1 MKTRCLIIFQWQ
13 IIPLRLFYIEI
24 TFILDIFTVLFFRA
38 VGLISRAV
46 LVFSIDYIKNDIFFY
61 RFHWLLLR
69 FIFSIVL
76 LIFRPN
82 LISILWG
89 WDGLGVRSYLLVI
102 YYNNFKSLNAGI
114 VTVLTN
120 RLGDAFILRSIRVLN
135 LRGNFNFRLY
145 RERLEE

>member
-46 LVFSIDYIKNDIFFY
+46 LIFSIDYIKNDIFFY

-114 VTVLTN
+114 VTALTN
-120 RLGDAFILRSIRVLN
+120 RLGDAFILRSIGVLN